1 METNR
6 VKLSLGKR
14 REAPTKRGRKIR
26 GSRLAAAS
34 FQPGVRVFE
43 RPIQAGQSGTILVDA
58 SSSMG
63 LTEEVLNTFL
73 RDAPA
78 LTLAF
83 YNAPDDTSHYGN
95 IYIYAANGFRASG
108 FNQSELMH
116 GRINGK
122 PIPDSYYGSGNVI
135 DYQAMVWLSKQ
146 PGPRYLLTDCG
157 WTQWQEACKNAVAR
171 FEANKTFTVV
181 RPEIE
186 YDTAGIPRRRIKSIE
201 VMLRMLDKQR
211 RQRA

>member
-1 METNR
+1 
-6 VKLSLGKR
+6 
-14 REAPTKRGRKIR
+14 
-26 GSRLAAAS
+26 
-34 FQPGVRVFE
+34 
-43 RPIQAGQSGTILVDA
+43 
-58 SSSMG
+58 MG
-63 LTEEVLNTFL
+63 LTEEALNTFL

-83 YNAPDDTSHYGN
+83 YNAPNDSSHYGN

-108 FNQSELMH
+108 FNLYELMR
-116 GRINGK
+116 GCINGK
-122 PIPDSYYGSGNVI
+122 PLPHSHYGHGNVI

-157 WTQWQEACKNAVAR
+157 WTQWHEACRNAVAR

-186 YDTAGIPRRRIKSIE
+186 YNTAGIAVEHITPIE